1 MPRWKDL
8 PEDLDP
14 QIKEFTQQVRRL
26 VDRSGLSVAAL
37 ADRTGYSKTSWERYL
52 GGRLL
57 APKGAIVALAE
68 VTGTNLV
75 HLTTMWELAER
86 AWSRAEMRHDRTM
99 EAIRISQARA
109 ALGEFG
115 AAEATGGPSGRKG
128 AGAPMG
134 IAGPAGVS
142 PTIPTQPTAP
152 DADARDE
159 PGRTRDRT
167 DGSLRG
173 PGGGVGQGPGPA
185 SDAGS
190 WRDSGDGSGR
200 GAGGGSGR
208 GPGGGVG
215 QGPGGGSGRVSGRG
229 PGGRPEDGS
238 DRGSGGGSGRGP
250 GDGSGRGSGAGVG
263 RGPVDAAGL
272 GAADGVGRGPVD
284 GAGRGTA
291 DGVGRGVSGS
301 VGRAVSDSAGLGTD
315 DAVGPGRDGVGRG
328 GTSRGNSWGLAGY
341 QGPSKAS
348 TRPDGGASAGA
359 GATGASGARPVGSP
373 EGPGWTQANPTP
385 YDGLP
390 QEPRPGGGTPAP
402 GNAGRQRVIMFLAGL
417 VGVLVVI
424 GAVFFFTNRGGA
436 KHDNAAGR
444 QSPSATAHATPPP
457 GVKCTGSA
465 CDGKDAEA
473 MGCSGDLVT
482 TAKTATV
489 GTTTLEVRYSKACG
503 AAWGRIT
510 GAAQGDK
517 VQVSAG
523 KARQSGETSGVG
535 DTIAYTP
542 MVAVKDA
549 AEAKACATLASGR
562 TGCTK

>member
-8 PEDLDP
+8 PEELDP

-68 VTGTNLV
+68 VTGTNPV

-128 AGAPMG
+128 AGAAMG

-152 DADARDE
+152 DADARE
-159 PGRTRDRT
+159 GAGPERGEGRDRA
-167 DGSLRG
+167 D
-173 PGGGVGQGPGPA
+173 
-185 SDAGS
+185 
-190 WRDSGDGSGR
+190 DSGRGEGSGR
-200 GAGGGSGR
+200 A
-208 GPGGGVG
+208 
-215 QGPGGGSGRVSGRG
+215 Q
-229 PGGRPEDGS
+229 
-238 DRGSGGGSGRGP
+238 
-250 GDGSGRGSGAGVG
+250 GSGRGSVG
-263 RGPVDAAGL
+263 GS
-272 GAADGVGRGPVD
+272 
-284 GAGRGTA
+284 GRGTA
-291 DGVGRGVSGS
+291 DGAGPGTTDGAGRGAADTA
-301 VGRAVSDSAGLGTD
+301 GRGLTGDAGP
-315 DAVGPGRDGVGRG
+315 GPGPVGRDGAGRG
-328 GTSRGNSWGLAGY
+328 AASGVNSWGLAGY

-348 TRPDGGASAGA
+348 ARPGAGA
-359 GATGASGARPVGSP
+359 GAGTGATAANGARPAGSP
-373 EGPGWTQANPTP
+373 EGPGWTPAAPDPT
-385 YDGLP
+385 
-390 QEPRPGGGTPAP
+390 GGGTPAP
-402 GNAGRQRVIMFLAGL
+402 GKAGRQRLIMFLAGL

-424 GAVFFFTNRGGA
+424 GAVFYFTDRGGA
-436 KHDNAAGR
+436 KHGNAGKR
-444 QSPSATAHATPPP
+444 PSPSATAPATLPP
-457 GVKCTGSA
+457 GVKCAGSA

-473 MGCSGDLVT
+473 MGCSGELVT

-503 AAWGRIT
+503 TAWGRIT
-510 GAAQGDK
+510 GAAQGDQ

-523 KARQSGETSGVG
+523 KARQTGATSGPG

-542 MVAVKDA
+542 MVAVKNA